1 MQKYDFISNYPIF
14 SDNKKNLRNIS
25 FHSEKIITFATLKS
39 FMKLSIVIVNYNVE
53 HFLEQCLFSVRKAIA
68 NIDAE
73 VYVVDNNSVDGSLKM
88 LAEKFPEVKV
98 IANKDNVGFSRANN
112 QAIRLSTGEYV
123 LLLNPDTVVEDDTFT
138 KTIEFMDSHPDAGG
152 LGVKMVDGKGRFL
165 PESKRGLPTPATA
178 FYKMFGL
185 TKLFPHSKRFAR
197 YYLGHLDNDE
207 INEVEILAGA
217 FMLMRRETLDK
228 CGLLDETFFMYGE
241 DIDLSYRIT
250 LAGYKNYYYPK
261 TRIIHYKGESTKKTS
276 VNYVLV
282 FYKAMEIFVRKHFA
296 DKGAKTFSFFI
307 NLAIYFKA
315 FLALLSQFFSKAIQ
329 PLLDAIL
336 GYGGLAAIGYCW
348 GNTMIYDGEGS
359 YPITLFAIILP
370 IYLLIWLLTSYISG
384 GYDKPYKIA
393 PAVGGVFVGSSLILI
408 LYALLP
414 ESLRFSRALI
424 LLGMIWLSAE
434 MSFTR
439 WIGYLLKRPNFQ
451 YGKNAKKRFLVIGS
465 EEETK
470 RVEQL
475 LQSTSIKPDFIGS
488 IFPFENQELPNN
500 FLGKLN
506 QVPEIIQIY
515 KINEVIF
522 CSKDISH
529 QLIIDKMEEWHS
541 SLDYKIAPEDTLS
554 IIGSN
559 SINTRGD
566 LYTID
571 IKTISTNS
579 NKRRKRLFDIIS
591 SSCGII
597 FWIFLV
603 FFINKP
609 FAFLKNCFKVLLGKY
624 SWIGYCELDD
634 KEVNNRLPK
643 IKKGIFD
650 PSTNISRMKL
660 SEDEKEQLNLMY
672 ARDYSL
678 LKDINFFFRA
688 LRK

>member
-1 MQKYDFISNYPIF
+1 
-14 SDNKKNLRNIS
+14 
-25 FHSEKIITFATLKS
+25 
-39 FMKLSIVIVNYNVE
+39 MKLSIVIVNYNVE

-68 NIDAE
+68 NIEAE
-73 VYVVDNNSVDGSLKM
+73 VFVVDNNSVDGSLKM
-88 LAEKFPEVKV
+88 LSEKFPEVKV

-112 QAIRLSTGEYV
+112 QAIRISTGEYV

-185 TKLFPHSKRFAR
+185 TKLFPHSRRFAH
-197 YYLGHLDNDE
+197 YYMGHLDNDE

-250 LAGYKNYYYPK
+250 LAGYKNYYFPQ

-282 FYKAMEIFVRKHFA
+282 FYKAMEIFVKKHFA
-296 DKGAKTFSFFI
+296 NNGAKTFSFFI
-307 NLAIYFKA
+307 NIAIYFKA
-315 FLALLSQFFSKAIQ
+315 FLALLSQFFSKAVQ
-329 PLLDAIL
+329 PLLDIVL
-336 GYGGLAAIGYCW
+336 GYCGLSTISYFW
-348 GNTMIYDGEGS
+348 GNLMVYEGS
-359 YPITLFAIILP
+359 GTYPSTLFAVILP
-370 IYLLIWLLTSYISG
+370 IYFFIWLLSSYFCG

-393 PAVGGVFVGSSLILI
+393 PAVGGVFAGSLLILI
-408 LYALLP
+408 FYALLP
-414 ESLRFSRALI
+414 EQLRFSRALI
-424 LLGMIWLSAE
+424 LFGMAWLSIE

-439 WIGYLLKRPNFQ
+439 WIGYMLNRPNFQ
-451 YGKNAKKRFLVIGS
+451 YGKNAKKRFLIIGS
-465 EEETK
+465 EDETK

-475 LQSTSIKPDFIGS
+475 LQSTSIKPDFIGL
-488 IFPFENQELPNN
+488 IFPFENMQIPNN
-500 FLGKLN
+500 YLGNLH
-506 QVPEIIQIY
+506 QVPDIIEIY
-515 KINEVIF
+515 KINEIIF

-529 QLIIDKMEEWHS
+529 QTIIDKMEEWHS

-571 IKTISTNS
+571 IKTINTNS
-579 NKRRKRLFDIIS
+579 NKRKKRLFDIITS
-591 SSCGII
+591 FSGIV
-597 FWIFLV
+597 FWIFIFL
-603 FFINKP
+603 FIDKP
-609 FAFLKNCFKVLLGKY
+609 FLFLKNCFKVLFGRY
-624 SWIGYCELDD
+624 SWIGY
-634 KEVNNRLPK
+634 
-643 IKKGIFD
+643 
-650 PSTNISRMKL
+650 
-660 SEDEKEQLNLMY
+660 
-672 ARDYSL
+672 
-678 LKDINFFFRA
+678 
-688 LRK
+688 

>member
-1 MQKYDFISNYPIF
+1 
-14 SDNKKNLRNIS
+14 
-25 FHSEKIITFATLKS
+25 
-39 FMKLSIVIVNYNVE
+39 MKLSIVIVNYNVE

-68 NIDAE
+68 NIEAE
-73 VYVVDNNSVDGSLKM
+73 VFVVDNNSVDSSLKM
-88 LAEKFPEVKV
+88 LADKFPEVKV

-112 QAIRLSTGEYV
+112 QAIRISTGEYV

-315 FLALLSQFFSKAIQ
+315 FLALLSQFFSKAVQ
-329 PLLDAIL
+329 PMLDTIL
-336 GYGGLAAIGYCW
+336 GYVGLALIGYFW
-348 GNTMIYDGEGS
+348 GNTMVYEGDGT

-370 IYLLIWLLTSYISG
+370 IYLLIWLVTSYFSG
-384 GYDKPYKIA
+384 GYDKPYKVA
-393 PAVGGVFVGSSLILI
+393 PAVGGVFLGSLLILI

-414 ESLRFSRALI
+414 ESMRFSRALI
-424 LLGMIWLSAE
+424 LLGMIWVSAE
-434 MSFTR
+434 MSLTR

-465 EEETK
+465 EQETN

-475 LQSTSIKPDFIGS
+475 LQSTSIKPDFIGAIS
-488 IFPFENQELPNN
+488 PFENQELPDD
-500 FLGKLN
+500 FLGTLK

-515 KINEVIF
+515 KINEIIF

-529 QLIIDKMEEWHS
+529 QLIIDKMEEWQS

-571 IKTISTNS
+571 IKTINTNS
-579 NKRRKRLFDIIS
+579 NKRKKRLFDLLS
-591 SSCGII
+591 SSLGII
-597 FWIFLV
+597 LWVFLV

-609 FAFLKNCFKVLLGKY
+609 FAFLKNCFKVLSGKY
-624 SWIGYCELDD
+624 SWIGYCELEDSD
-634 KEVNNRLPK
+634 ANRRLPK

-650 PSTNISRMKL
+650 PSANMSRVGL
-660 SEDEKEQLNLMY
+660 SNEEKEHLNLMY

-678 LKDINFFFRA
+678 SKDINFFFRA
-688 LRK
+688 LRKS

>member
-1 MQKYDFISNYPIF
+1 MSVKNHYLCISIW
-14 SDNKKNLRNIS
+14 
-25 FHSEKIITFATLKS
+25 

-68 NIDAE
+68 NIEAE
-73 VYVVDNNSVDGSLKM
+73 VFVVDNNSVDGSLKM
-88 LAEKFPEVKV
+88 LADKFPEVKV

-112 QAIRLSTGEYV
+112 QAIRISTGEYV

-315 FLALLSQFFSKAIQ
+315 FLALLSQFFSKAVQ
-329 PLLDAIL
+329 PLLDTIL
-336 GYGGLAAIGYCW
+336 GYAGLAAIGYFW
-348 GNTMIYDGEGS
+348 GNTMVYEGDGT

-370 IYLLIWLLTSYISG
+370 IYLLIWLVTSYFSG
-384 GYDKPYKIA
+384 GYDKPYKVS
-393 PAVGGVFVGSSLILI
+393 PAVGGIFLGSLLILV

-424 LLGMIWLSAE
+424 LLGMIWVSAE

-465 EEETK
+465 EEETN

-475 LQSTSIKPDFIGS
+475 LRSTSIKPDFIGS
-488 IFPFENQELPNN
+488 ISPFENQELPDN
-500 FLGKLN
+500 FLGTLK

-515 KINEVIF
+515 KINEIIF

-529 QLIIDKMEEWHS
+529 QFIIDKMEEWHP

-571 IKTISTNS
+571 IKTINTNS
-579 NKRRKRLFDIIS
+579 NKRKKRLFDLMS
-591 SSCGII
+591 SSLGIVL
-597 FWIFLV
+597 WVFLV

-609 FAFLKNCFKVLLGKY
+609 FAFLKNCFKVLSGKY
-624 SWIGYCELDD
+624 SWIGYCELEDSD
-634 KEVNNRLPK
+634 ANNRLPK

-650 PSTNISRMKL
+650 PSANMSRLGL

-678 LKDINFFFRA
+678 SKDINFFFNA
-688 LRK
+688 LRKS

>member
-1 MQKYDFISNYPIF
+1 
-14 SDNKKNLRNIS
+14 
-25 FHSEKIITFATLKS
+25 
-39 FMKLSIVIVNYNVE
+39 MKLSIVIVNYNVE

-68 NIDAE
+68 NIEAE
-73 VYVVDNNSVDGSLKM
+73 VFVVDNNSVDGSLKM
-88 LAEKFPEVKV
+88 LADKFPEVKV

-112 QAIRLSTGEYV
+112 QAIRISTGEYV

-315 FLALLSQFFSKAIQ
+315 FLALLSQFFSKAVQ
-329 PLLDAIL
+329 PLLDTIL
-336 GYGGLAAIGYCW
+336 GYAGLALIGYFW
-348 GNTMIYDGEGS
+348 GNTMVYEGDGT

-370 IYLLIWLLTSYISG
+370 IYLLIWLVTSYFSG
-384 GYDKPYKIA
+384 GYDKPYKVA
-393 PAVGGVFVGSSLILI
+393 PAVGGVFLGSLLILI

-424 LLGMIWLSAE
+424 LLGMIWVSAE
-434 MSFTR
+434 MSLTR

-465 EEETK
+465 EQETN

-475 LQSTSIKPDFIGS
+475 LQSTSIKPDFIGAIS
-488 IFPFENQELPNN
+488 PFENQELPDD
-500 FLGKLN
+500 FLGTLK

-515 KINEVIF
+515 KINEIIF

-529 QLIIDKMEEWHS
+529 QLIIDKMEEWQS

-571 IKTISTNS
+571 IKTINTNS
-579 NKRRKRLFDIIS
+579 NKRKKRLFDLLS
-591 SSCGII
+591 SSLGII
-597 FWIFLV
+597 LWVFLV

-609 FAFLKNCFKVLLGKY
+609 FAFLKNCFKVLSGKY
-624 SWIGYCELDD
+624 SWIGYCELEDSD
-634 KEVNNRLPK
+634 ANRRLPK

-650 PSTNISRMKL
+650 PSANMSRVGL
-660 SEDEKEQLNLMY
+660 SKEEKEHLNLMY

-678 LKDINFFFRA
+678 SKDINFFFRA
-688 LRK
+688 LRKS

>member
-1 MQKYDFISNYPIF
+1 MLKIHRNFINFY
-14 SDNKKNLRNIS
+14 KTER
-25 FHSEKIITFATLKS
+25 KIIIFAFS
-39 FMKLSIVIVNYNVE
+39 IWFMKLSIVIVNYNVE

-68 NIDAE
+68 NIEAE
-73 VYVVDNNSVDGSLKM
+73 VFVVDNNSVDGSLKM
-88 LAEKFPEVKV
+88 LADKFPEVKV

-112 QAIRLSTGEYV
+112 QAIRISTGEYV

-315 FLALLSQFFSKAIQ
+315 FLALLSQFFSKAVQ
-329 PLLDAIL
+329 PLLDTIL
-336 GYGGLAAIGYCW
+336 GYAGLAFIGYFW
-348 GNTMIYDGEGS
+348 GNTMVYEGDGT

-370 IYLLIWLLTSYISG
+370 IYLLIWLVTSYFSG
-384 GYDKPYKIA
+384 GYDKPYKVA
-393 PAVGGVFVGSSLILI
+393 PAVGGVFLGSLLILI

-424 LLGMIWLSAE
+424 LLGMIWVSAE
-434 MSFTR
+434 MSLTR

-465 EEETK
+465 EQETN

-475 LQSTSIKPDFIGS
+475 LQSTSIKPDFIGAIS
-488 IFPFENQELPNN
+488 PFENQELPDD
-500 FLGKLN
+500 FLGTLK

-515 KINEVIF
+515 KINEIIF

-529 QLIIDKMEEWHS
+529 QLIIDKMEEWQS

-571 IKTISTNS
+571 IKTINTNS
-579 NKRRKRLFDIIS
+579 NKRKKRLFDLLS
-591 SSCGII
+591 SSLGII
-597 FWIFLV
+597 LWVFLA

-609 FAFLKNCFKVLLGKY
+609 FAFLKNCFKVLSGKY
-624 SWIGYCELDD
+624 SWIGYCELEDSD
-634 KEVNNRLPK
+634 ANRRLPK

-650 PSTNISRMKL
+650 PSANMSRVGL
-660 SEDEKEQLNLMY
+660 SKEEKEHLNLMY

-678 LKDINFFFRA
+678 SKDINFFFRA
-688 LRK
+688 LRKS